1 MPIKVDICQYDPAT
15 IPKIEVE
22 LPDRCPECD
31 ADLTQEGAIVEGA
44 FIWSTQ
50 HCNLDASASPPVSLT
65 YSDANQDQPEE
76 SHVVSY
82 ICDACDHVLAET
94 PKPISEPATTLN
106 TTDQE
111 PESTPSP
118 PIPAS
123 PQ

>member
-1 MPIKVDICQYDPAT
+1 MQYDPAT

-22 LPDRCPECD
+22 LPDRCPECA

-44 FIWSTQ
+44 FIWSSQ
-50 HCNLDASASPPVSLT
+50 HCNLDTSESPPVSLN
-65 YSDANQDQPEE
+65 YSEANQDQPEE

-82 ICDACDHVLAET
+82 ICDACDHVLVET
-94 PKPISEPATTLN
+94 PKPISEPDTTLN

-111 PESTPSP
+111 PEPIPSP

-123 PQ
+123 TR